1 MAIQTITDQSPL
13 RDWTVEDLL
22 SEIKQRGAPL
32 RIDTDIDTDTD
43 TYYVLRMD
51 QLLALLEDSLQDAQP
66 TDEFVPEDFGLTG
79 ADLAAYQ
86 ARRAARRNAAP
97 ANQQVRLD
105 ASLVQR
111 LAKLKGKPTSYSTAE
126 RESLLQAL
134 ESAMLRNLQ
143 ATLSATQ
150 GQ

>member
-32 RIDTDIDTDTD
+32 RIESDAD

-51 QLLALLEDSLQDAQP
+51 QVVALLEDSLQDAQP
-66 TDEFVPEDFGLTG
+66 TDEFVPEDFGLTD

-86 ARRAARRNAAP
+86 ARRADRRNAAP
-97 ANQQVRLD
+97 AEQQTQLD

-111 LAKLKGKPTSYSTAE
+111 LAKLKDKPSSYSPSE
-126 RESLLQAL
+126 REALLQAL
-134 ESAMLRNLQ
+134 EAAMLRSLQ